1 MNCQR
6 CMKNEKAAY
15 RAFSDI
21 IDMNVCA
28 ACASEAWSLGLTI
41 EVRRPTKIRA
51 TSKNTRND
59 ARSLAVA
66 PAQWRRVI
74 EPGSHDRGWR

>member
-6 CMKNEKAAY
+6 YMKNEKAAY

-41 EVRRPTKIRA
+41 EVRRLKSSTNQNSRDEQEHA
-51 TSKNTRND
+51 
-59 ARSLAVA
+59 
-66 PAQWRRVI
+66 
-74 EPGSHDRGWR
+74 

>member
-41 EVRRPTKIRA
+41 EVRRLKFVDQPKFARRA
-51 TSKNTRND
+51 RTRAMTR
-59 ARSLAVA
+59 AR
-66 PAQWRRVI
+66 
-74 EPGSHDRGWR
+74 

>member
-41 EVRRPTKIRA
+41 EVRRSTGVAVKR
-51 TSKNTRND
+51 KDLRRQTRSSTFVPN
-59 ARSLAVA
+59 
-66 PAQWRRVI
+66 
-74 EPGSHDRGWR
+74 

>member
-41 EVRRPTKIRA
+41 ESSSINQNRRDERA
-51 TSKNTRND
+51 RAMTR
-59 ARSLAVA
+59 AR
-66 PAQWRRVI
+66 
-74 EPGSHDRGWR
+74 